1 MWRLRFVDATYAP
14 LFQPYSG
21 NLRFQVFISQ
31 YFILMQNTYQCKSK
45 IYYPFTLNLNIY
57 ATVTLEISSKNSE
70 LAEILQAPPHKVLAE
85 IDLNKAL
92 DNGSEHKKGAC
103 SPPPARTKNRT
114 NQTQGTR
121 PPDKNRVHLTVR
133 QLSDPQLRNGR

>member
-21 NLRFQVFISQ
+21 NLRFQVFINQ
-31 YFILMQNTYQCKSK
+31 YFILVKNTYQCKSK

-70 LAEILQAPPHKVLAE
+70 LAEILQAPPRKVLVE

-103 SPPPARTKNRT
+103 SPPPARTKTRT

-121 PPDKNRVHLTVR
+121 PLQNRVHLTVR

>member
-92 DNGSEHKKGAC
+92 DNGSEHKKGGVLTA
-103 SPPPARTKNRT
+103 SSTHEKSHEPDAGNTPPS
-114 NQTQGTR
+114 
-121 PPDKNRVHLTVR
+121 KNRVHLTVR

>member
-1 MWRLRFVDATYAP
+1 MAFTLRRRSYAP

-21 NLRFQVFISQ
+21 NLRFQAFKSQ

-92 DNGSEHKKGAC
+92 DNGSEHKKGRARRLQHARKL
-103 SPPPARTKNRT
+103 ARTR
-114 NQTQGTR
+114 R
-121 PPDKNRVHLTVR
+121 REHAPPKNRVHLTVR

>member
-31 YFILMQNTYQCKSK
+31 YFILMKNTYQCKSK

-92 DNGSEHKKGAC
+92 DNGSEHKKGRAHRLQH
-103 SPPPARTKNRT
+103 ARKLTRT
-114 NQTQGTR
+114 RHGEHA
-121 PPDKNRVHLTVR
+121 PSKNRVHLRVR
-133 QLSDPQLRNGR
+133 QLSGPQLRNGR